1 MYKMSGEESKKGPGK
16 LSRVIA
22 IIIGVCIAAG
32 AAYLMYLGI
41 TVNNF
46 LYIIMGFLLFSFV
59 TTLFN
64 IGVRPVP
71 PLMKPVNTMTVIKC
85 DKCGY
90 SEIREFR
97 KGDYIFKEVGKCK
110 DCDGVAYIKA
120 VYTIE
125 EEKSKSF

>member
-1 MYKMSGEESKKGPGK
+1 MSSEGSENKPSK
-16 LSRVIA
+16 LARIIA
-22 IIIGVCIAAG
+22 IILGVAMAAG

-41 TVNNF
+41 TLNNF

-64 IGVRPVP
+64 VGVRPIP

-85 DKCGY
+85 DKCGF

-97 KGDYIFKEVGKCK
+97 KGDYIFKEIGKCK
-110 DCDGVAYIKA
+110 DCDGIAYIKSI
-120 VYTIE
+120 YTIE
-125 EEKSKSF
+125 EQKSKSF